1 MGQPLAGTQE
11 LPSPA
16 PANSGFDR
24 SQTAA
29 LASASPAKTQ
39 AGGWVGINDS
49 KASSSSQ
56 VPLAP

>member
-16 PANSGFDR
+16 PAKSSFDR
-24 SQTAA
+24 SQMAA
-29 LASASPAKTQ
+29 PASASPAKTQ
-39 AGGWVGINDS
+39 AGGRVGINDC